1 MRFKFCPEC
10 GYKFDKEY
18 KFCPECGLRLEQTS
32 QPQNAEFS
40 TNNFSDDFSE
50 MENLFDAQILS
61 VEQNKKDYQKKL
73 SAAKIL
79 ILEEEYEKAEK
90 AYLEILEDAIDDIV
104 PNIGLLRATSKN
116 FTVLDEKKV
125 NDQVELLF
133 ELFGKDECLKAD
145 EDFKNFYEERELHF
159 LELEEIE
166 QQKIREQKRKEEELA
181 RLKRLQEE
189 KERQLQLAKEREEKL
204 KLKYIED
211 YKLAQERASQ
221 VLDMTRVGNTIYFG
235 VDPDGNRIKWDIL
248 EEDDNIICIL
258 TSSGFVNTTY
268 YITDDVFYGHKNGV
282 IAELAAFRSLFNEKQ
297 KSVLCAY
304 EFIDGGKI
312 AKEEKI
318 RLINT
323 YEYTKWKSKIFSG
336 IDFWVKR
343 IYYHKFI
350 EPYHWRGKDDRYSFK
365 PFLYVSDGKLEFENK
380 MSARCWVK
388 PITIIDKKK
397 LISVCGV
404 K

>member
-32 QPQNAEFS
+32 QPQKLDFS
-40 TNNFSDDFSE
+40 SDVNDFSE

-189 KERQLQLAKEREEKL
+189 NERQIQLAKEREEKL

-211 YKLAQERASQ
+211 YKLAQEKASQ
-221 VLDMTRVGNTIYFG
+221 VIDMKRVGNTIYFG
-235 VDPDGNRIKWDIL
+235 TSPSGNTIAWDIIN
-248 EEDDNIICIL
+248 EDDNVICIL
-258 TSSGFVNTTY
+258 ASGGCARTTY
-268 YITDDVFYGHKNGV
+268 YITNDVFYGHKNGV
-282 IAELAAFRSLFNEKQ
+282 VAEMAAFRSLFNEKQ

-318 RLINT
+318 RLLNT
-323 YEYTKWKSKIFSG
+323 YEFLTWKNKIFSG
-336 IDFWVKR
+336 PDFWVKR
-343 IYYHKFI
+343 VYYSKL
-350 EPYHWRGKDDRYSFK
+350 EQYHWRGKDDEFSYK
-365 PFLYVSDGKLEFENK
+365 PFLYVSGGRLEFENK
-380 MSARCWVK
+380 MSAICDVR
-388 PITIIDKKK
+388 PMTIIDKKK